1 MVGERSTNG
10 GEERGIQDLVGNTP
24 FGRPTGTW
32 KDDIKTDLQEIGRE
46 DID

>member
-10 GEERGIQDLVGNTP
+10 GEERGIQGLVGNTP
-24 FGRPTGTW
+24 YERPTGTW
-32 KDDIKTDLQEIGRE
+32 QDDIKTDLQEIGRE